1 MMRNYLLRHAQ
12 VFLYTLGQLAR
23 SPITTL
29 MTLLVIAIT
38 LVLPT
43 GLYVLLENL
52 QTLGGSFGDSV
63 RITVFLDKTAN
74 QDQTDAL
81 LSRLRAD
88 QRVLKIRYLTPGQAL
103 DDFKSISG
111 FGSVIDR
118 LGENPLP
125 GVITV
130 IPSAG
135 QLPLNKLEA
144 LAADLGKM
152 DHVDFAQLDS
162 QWVERL
168 RILLQLG
175 TRGVYILAT
184 LLALGVLLI
193 IGNTI
198 RLAVLN
204 RRREIE
210 IIKLVGGTDAFVRR
224 PFLYNGTLQGGIGA
238 IVAVGLLYA
247 VLAGLAGPVADLS
260 LAYGGRFSLRGPG
273 LAGSGLL
280 ILAGGALG
288 WLGARLAVW
297 RHLRDIE
304 PD

>member
-1 MMRNYLLRHAQ
+1 MRNYLLRHAQ
-12 VFLYTLGQLAR
+12 VFLYSLGQLVR
-23 SPITTL
+23 SPLTSL

-43 GLYVLLENL
+43 GLYVLLDNL
-52 QTLGGSFGDSV
+52 QGLSGSFGDSV
-63 RITVFLDKTAN
+63 RITLFLDK
-74 QDQTDAL
+74 QTSQAQTNTL
-81 LSRLRAD
+81 LDRLRHNRRI
-88 QRVLKIRYLTPGQAL
+88 QQIRYLSPTQAL
-103 DDFKSISG
+103 QDFKSISG
-111 FGSVIDR
+111 FGQVVDR

-125 GVITV
+125 GVV
-130 IPSAG
+130 MVVPAG
-135 QLPLNKLEA
+135 EQQSLAQLEA
-144 LAADLGKM
+144 LARELGQL
-152 DHVDFAQLDS
+152 DQVDFAQLDS
-162 QWVERL
+162 KWVKRL
-168 RILLQLG
+168 RSLLQLG

-224 PFLYNGTLQGGIGA
+224 PFLYTGTLQGAFGA
-238 IVAVGLLYA
+238 AISIALLYA
-247 VLAGLAGPVADLS
+247 VLAGLARPVADLN
-260 LAYGGRFSLRGPG
+260 LAYGGQFSLRGPG
-273 LAGSGLL
+273 MAGSALL

-304 PD
+304 PV

>member
-1 MMRNYLLRHAQ
+1 MRNYLLRHAQ
-12 VFLYTLGQLAR
+12 VLLYTLGQLVQ

-43 GLYVLLENL
+43 GLYVMLQNL
-52 QTLGGSFGDSV
+52 QGLSGSFGDSV
-63 RITVFLDKTAN
+63 RITVFLDKSASEN
-74 QDQTDAL
+74 QTNTL
-81 LSRLRAD
+81 LGRLRND
-88 QRVLKIRYLTPGQAL
+88 PRIQKVRYLNPQQAL

-125 GVITV
+125 GVVTV
-130 IPSAG
+130 IPVAEE
-135 QLPLNKLEA
+135 LPLDKLEA
-144 LAADLGKM
+144 LATDLGRM

-162 QWVERL
+162 KWVERL

-175 TRGVYILAT
+175 TRGVYLLAT

-224 PFLYNGTLQGGIGA
+224 PFLYNGTLQGAVGA
-238 IVAVGLLYA
+238 IIAVGLLYA
-247 VLAGLAGPVADLS
+247 VLVGLAGPVADLS
-260 LAYGGRFSLRGPG
+260 KAYGSQFSLRGPG
-273 LAGSGLL
+273 LAGSALL
-280 ILAGGALG
+280 ILAGAVLG

-304 PD
+304 PE

>member
-1 MMRNYLLRHAQ
+1 MRNYLLRHLQ
-12 VFLYTLGQLAR
+12 VLMYTLGQLVK
-23 SPITTL
+23 SPINTL

-43 GLYVLLENL
+43 GLYVLLQNL
-52 QTLGGSFGDSV
+52 QGLSGSFGDSV
-63 RITVFLDKTAN
+63 RITVFLDKSAN
-74 QDQTDAL
+74 ENQTNAL
-81 LSRLRAD
+81 LGRLRAD
-88 QRVLKIRYLTPGQAL
+88 PRIQKIRYLNPEQAL

-111 FGSVIDR
+111 FSSVIDR

-125 GVITV
+125 GVVTV
-130 IPSAG
+130 IPVTEA
-135 QLPLNKLEA
+135 LPLDKLEA
-144 LAADLGKM
+144 LATDLGRM

-162 QWVERL
+162 KWVERL

-175 TRGVYILAT
+175 TRAVYTLAA

-193 IGNTI
+193 VGNTI

-224 PFLYNGTLQGGIGA
+224 PFLYNGTLQGAIGA
-238 IVAVGLLYA
+238 TISVVLLYA
-247 VLAGLAGPVADLS
+247 VLAGLAGPVAELS
-260 LAYGGRFSLRGPG
+260 SAYGSQFSLRGPG
-273 LAGSGLL
+273 LTGSVLL
-280 ILAGGALG
+280 ILAGGVLG

>member
-1 MMRNYLLRHAQ
+1 MRNYLLRHAQ
-12 VFLYTLGQLAR
+12 VFLSSLGQLVR
-23 SPITTL
+23 SPLTSL

-38 LVLPT
+38 LVLPS

-52 QTLGGSFGDSV
+52 QNLSGSFGDSV
-63 RITVFLDKTAN
+63 RITVFLDKSAS
-74 QDQTDAL
+74 QDQTERL
-81 LSRLRAD
+81 LRRLGSD
-88 QRVLKIRYLTPGQAL
+88 QRIQKIHYLTPQQAL
-103 DDFKSISG
+103 KDFKSISG
-111 FGSVIDR
+111 FGAVIDR

-125 GVITV
+125 GVVTV
-130 IPSAG
+130 IPDAG
-135 QLPLNKLEA
+135 QMPLDKLEA
-144 LAADLGKM
+144 LADDLGQL

-162 QWVERL
+162 KWVERL

-224 PFLYNGTLQGGIGA
+224 PFLYNGTLQGAIGA
-238 IVAVGLLYA
+238 TIAVALLYG

-260 LAYGGRFSLRGPG
+260 LAYGGQFSLRGPG
-273 LAGSGLL
+273 LAGSALL
-280 ILAGGALG
+280 ILAGGILG

-304 PD
+304 PE

>member
-1 MMRNYLLRHAQ
+1 MRNYLLRHVQ
-12 VFLYTLGQLAR
+12 VLMYTLGQLVSA
-23 SPITTL
+23 PITTL

-43 GLYVLLENL
+43 GLYVLLQNL
-52 QTLGGSFGDSV
+52 QGLSGSFGDSV
-63 RITVFLDKTAN
+63 RITVFLDKSAN
-74 QDQTDAL
+74 RDQTSAL
-81 LSRLRAD
+81 LGRLRTD
-88 QRVLKIRYLTPGQAL
+88 PRIQKVRYLNPEQAL
-103 DDFKSISG
+103 EDFKSISG

-125 GVITV
+125 GVVTV
-130 IPSAG
+130 IPATE
-135 QLPLNKLEA
+135 QLPLEKLEA
-144 LAADLGKM
+144 LAADLGRL

-162 QWVERL
+162 KWVERL

-175 TRGVYILAT
+175 TRGVYILAS

-224 PFLYNGTLQGGIGA
+224 PFLYNGTLQGAIGA
-238 IVAVGLLYA
+238 IFAVALLYG

-260 LAYGGRFSLRGPG
+260 KAYGGHFSLRGPG
-273 LAGSGLL
+273 LVGSTLL
-280 ILAGGALG
+280 ILAGGVLG

-304 PD
+304 PE

>member
-1 MMRNYLLRHAQ
+1 MRNYFLRHAQ
-12 VFLYTLGQLAR
+12 VLLYTFGQLVR

-43 GLYVLLENL
+43 GLYVALKNL
-52 QTLGGSFGDSV
+52 QDLSGSFGDSV
-63 RITVFLDKTAN
+63 RITVFMDKSA
-74 QDQTDAL
+74 TDAQTKL
-81 LSRLRAD
+81 ILSKLHADPRIAKFKYLSPDNALR
-88 QRVLKIRYLTPGQAL
+88 
-103 DDFKSISG
+103 DFKSISG
-111 FGSVIDR
+111 FDTVLDR

-130 IPSAG
+130 VPASPQMTLP
-135 QLPLNKLEA
+135 QLEQLTS
-144 LAADLGKM
+144 DLGQI

-162 QWVERL
+162 KWVERL

-175 TRGVYILAT
+175 TRGVTILAI
-184 LLALGVLLI
+184 LLGLGVLLI

-224 PFLYNGTLQGGIGA
+224 PFLYNGTLQGAIGA
-238 IVAVGLLYA
+238 AIAVGLLYA
-247 VLAGLAGPVADLS
+247 TLAGLAGPVSALNV
-260 LAYGGRFSLRGPG
+260 AYGGHFSLRGPG
-273 LAGSGLL
+273 LVGSMLL
-280 ILAGGALG
+280 VLAGGVLG

-304 PD
+304 PE

>member
-1 MMRNYLLRHAQ
+1 MRNYLLRHAQ

-38 LVLPT
+38 LVLPS

-52 QTLGGSFGDSV
+52 QSLGGSFGDSV
-63 RITVFLDKTAN
+63 RITVFLDKSASP
-74 QDQTDAL
+74 DQTSSVL
-81 LSRLRAD
+81 NRLRAD
-88 QRVLKIRYLTPGQAL
+88 QRIQKIRYLNPQQAL

-125 GVITV
+125 GVVTV
-130 IPSAG
+130 IPAAG

-144 LAADLGKM
+144 LALDLGKM

-162 QWVERL
+162 KWVERL

-175 TRGVYILAT
+175 ARGVYILAT

-224 PFLYNGTLQGGIGA
+224 PFLYSGTLQGAIGA
-238 IVAVGLLYA
+238 IIAVGLLYA
-247 VLAGLAGPVADLS
+247 VLAGLAGPVAELS
-260 LAYGGRFSLRGPG
+260 LAYGGQFSLRGPG
-273 LAGSGLL
+273 LAGSALL
-280 ILAGGALG
+280 ILAGGLLG